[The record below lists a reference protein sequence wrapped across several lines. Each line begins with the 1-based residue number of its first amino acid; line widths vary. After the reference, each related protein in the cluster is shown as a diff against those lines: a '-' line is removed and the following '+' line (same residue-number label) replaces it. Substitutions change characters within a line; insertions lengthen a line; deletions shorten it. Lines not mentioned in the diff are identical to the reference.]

1 MSETISTVEPGM
13 GTVEPTPVTVEPTS
27 VTGGSTEVTDKLWT
41 GDDEEMRIELGFAKE
56 SGEARFMHGQR
67 RINGR
72 LFQAVETILECLI
85 NEGNLSPTSVA
96 TLQKVQ
102 ASIAK
107 IPGEDPPKCV
117 VDPKA

>member
-1 MSETISTVEPGM
+1 MSTTVRIE
-13 GTVEPTPVTVEPTS
+13 EPTTVT
-27 VTGGSTEVTDKLWT
+27 KKAWT
-41 GDDEEMRIELGFAKE
+41 GDDEEMLIELGFTKG

-85 NEGNLSPTSVA
+85 NEGNLSEGSIA
-96 TLQKVQ
+96 TLQKAQ

-107 IPGEDPPKCV
+107 IPGEDPPRCV
-117 VDPKA
+117 VDPNS

>member
-1 MSETISTVEPGM
+1 MSETASI
-13 GTVEPTPVTVEPTS
+13 VEPTT
-27 VTGGSTEVTDKLWT
+27 VTDKVWT

-107 IPGEDPPKCV
+107 IPGEDPPKCAV
-117 VDPKA
+117 EPKA

>member
-1 MSETISTVEPGM
+1 MSETVSIEEPAPITTVSLEA
-13 GTVEPTPVTVEPTS
+13 PTPIKKKVWTS
-27 VTGGSTEVTDKLWT
+27 
-41 GDDEEMRIELGFAKE
+41 DDEEMLIELGFPKG

-85 NEGNLSPTSVA
+85 NEGNFSEASVA
-96 TLQKVQ
+96 ALQKAQ

-107 IPGEDPPKCV
+107 IPGEDPPQCAV
-117 VDPKA
+117 EPKS

>member
-1 MSETISTVEPGM
+1 MSETGTIQAPTTV
-13 GTVEPTPVTVEPTS
+13 TKKV
-27 VTGGSTEVTDKLWT
+27 WT
-41 GDDEEMRIELGFAKE
+41 GDDEQMRLELGFAKE

-85 NEGNLSPTSVA
+85 NEGDFCEASIA
-96 TLQKVQ
+96 KLQKAQ

-107 IPGEDPPKCV
+107 IPGEDPPKCEV
-117 VDPKA
+117 EPES

>member
-1 MSETISTVEPGM
+1 MSKTVSIEEPPVNIKEQ
-13 GTVEPTPVTVEPTS
+13 TPTT
-27 VTGGSTEVTDKLWT
+27 KKIWT
-41 GDDEEMRIELGFAKE
+41 ADDEEMLIELGFPKG

-85 NEGNLSPTSVA
+85 NEGHFSEASVA
-96 TLQKVQ
+96 ALQKAQ

-107 IPGEDPPKCV
+107 IPGEDPPQCT
-117 VDPKA
+117 VDPKS